1 MRAAQLR
8 QVAAHN
14 AALLRTLRTA
24 VPLSAKVTGIWCPL
38 CRQWLK
44 PSKFGPRSP
53 WCKGCTAA
61 VATQLQRQRQRHTTA
76 RRHTSEGRS

>member
-8 QVAAHN
+8 QVAAQN

-24 VPLSAKVTGIWCPL
+24 VPLPAKVTGIWCPL

-44 PSKFGPRSP
+44 PVKFGRTSP
-53 WCKGCTAA
+53 WCKRCTAA
-61 VATQLQRQRQRHTTA
+61 TAAQIQRQRHTAAEA
-76 RRHTSEGRS
+76 RRSSTEGRS

>member
-8 QVAAHN
+8 QVAARN

-24 VPLSAKVTGIWCPL
+24 VPVPAKVTGIWCPL

-44 PSKFGPRSP
+44 PSRFGRTSS

-61 VATQLQRQRQRHTTA
+61 VAVQIQHQRHTPA
-76 RRHTSEGRS
+76 EPRRQATEGRS

>member
-24 VPLSAKVTGIWCPL
+24 VPLPAKVTGIWCPL

-44 PSKFGPRSP
+44 PSKFGRMSP

-61 VATQLQRQRQRHTTA
+61 VAAQVQHQRQATAAA
-76 RRHTSEGRS
+76 RRHPGEGRS

>member
-8 QVAAHN
+8 QVAARN

-24 VPLSAKVTGIWCPL
+24 VPLPAKVTRIWCPL

-44 PSKFGPRSP
+44 PSKFGRTSP

-61 VATQLQRQRQRHTTA
+61 VATQIQRQRHTAA
-76 RRHTSEGRS
+76 RRQPTEGRP

>member
-24 VPLSAKVTGIWCPL
+24 VPLPAKVTGIWCPL

-44 PSKFGPRSP
+44 PSKFGRTSR

-61 VATQLQRQRQRHTTA
+61 VAAQIQRQRQATTTG
-76 RRHTSEGRS
+76 RRQPSEGRL

>member
-8 QVAAHN
+8 QVAAQN

-24 VPLSAKVTGIWCPL
+24 VPLPAKVTGIWCPL

-44 PSKFGPRSP
+44 PSKFARTGS

-61 VATQLQRQRQRHTTA
+61 VAAQVQRQRHTATQP
-76 RRHTSEGRS
+76 RGQSGEGRS

>member
-8 QVAAHN
+8 QVAAQN

-24 VPLSAKVTGIWCPL
+24 VPLPVKVTGIWCPL

-44 PSKFGPRSP
+44 PSRFGARSP

-61 VATQLQRQRQRHTTA
+61 IATQIERQRHAHAQT
-76 RRHTSEGRS
+76 RRQAGEGRS